1 MIIAECRISY
11 AKMSPTSALKT
22 YFQFAECKI
31 SYAKMSPT
39 SALKTCFQIAECR
52 ISYAKIHF
60 FSFASKCFTEKMIF
74 LVSQL
79 FYSIRKTGDPRI
91 T

>member
-1 MIIAECRISY
+1 MA
-11 AKMSPTSALKT
+11 
-22 YFQFAECKI
+22 
-31 SYAKMSPT
+31 PT

-52 ISYAKIHF
+52 ISYAKIAPTSALKTCFQIAECKISYAKIHF
-60 FSFASKCFTEKMIF
+60 FFFASKCFTEKMIF
-74 LVSQL
+74 LVSRL